1 MPETAHCDPCTKVE
15 VLFTSLIPD
24 PRTLATN
31 KNYVVPGI
39 VWDNK
44 IGEKLVSTG
53 HTSVSVGVSV
63 GASVRNGKDNCIQL
77 ALTLKL
83 ALTLALSL
91 ASWMKSLVDRLE
103 TALFDVGV
111 NLSR

>member
-1 MPETAHCDPCTKVE
+1 MPETAHCDPCTEVE

-24 PRTLATN
+24 PRTLAAN

-53 HTSVSVGVSV
+53 HTSVSVG
-63 GASVRNGKDNCIQL
+63 ASVRKREGLLYSTRTHTQI
-77 ALTLKL
+77 ALTLESPSGMESFVNRFQP
-83 ALTLALSL
+83 ALLY
-91 ASWMKSLVDRLE
+91 
-103 TALFDVGV
+103 VGV
-111 NLSR
+111 D